1 MTTTDPIADMLTRI
15 RNASSV
21 GKQETVVPMSKVKY
35 AVAQILERENWIQK
49 VEVEE
54 IDGKKEG
61 VKFSQ
66 LKIFLRY
73 KKSGKSVINS
83 LQKVSKPG
91 LKIYVGKDE
100 LPKVLNDFGIAVIST
115 PQGVMTNK
123 EARKKG
129 IGGEVLCKI
138 Y

>member
-21 GKQETVVPMSKVKY
+21 GKQETIVPMSKVKH
-35 AVAQILERENWIQK
+35 AVAKILEKENWVQK

-54 IDGKKEG
+54 VNGKKEG

-66 LKIFLRY
+66 LRIFLRY
-73 KKSGKSVINS
+73 KKSGKPVISS

-91 LKIYVGKDE
+91 LKVYVRKDE
-100 LPKVLNDFGIAVIST
+100 LPRVLNDFGMAVIST

-123 EARKKG
+123 EAREKG
-129 IGGEVLCKI
+129 IGGEVLCQV